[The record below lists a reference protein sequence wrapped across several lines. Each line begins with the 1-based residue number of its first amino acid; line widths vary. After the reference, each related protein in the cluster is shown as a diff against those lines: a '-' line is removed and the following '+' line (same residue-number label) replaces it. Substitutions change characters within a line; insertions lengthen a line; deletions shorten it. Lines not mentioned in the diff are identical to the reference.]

1 MFGLWPWPGFPPN
14 GSSVTSGG
22 MCRHAKA
29 MITATTQLLY
39 RNGVT
44 GLTRESMD
52 EDYVEAPMTEKLKL
66 ELEYVR

>member
-1 MFGLWPWPGFPPN
+1 
-14 GSSVTSGG
+14 
-22 MCRHAKA
+22 

-44 GLTRESMD
+44 SLTRESMD

-66 ELEYVR
+66 DLEYVR